1 MTIGVIQKMKLLL
14 LHNGQISPQPRR
26 GGEVVKKHLLF
37 IVAMLTVFLL
47 VSCFLKDKNTPPE
60 ITIVSGPEGMTFE
73 SSSTFSW
80 TGHDPDGEIVKYE
93 YREDEG
99 TWTDH
104 GLGTDYTWNDYA
116 FGEHVFEVRA
126 RDNGGKH
133 SNILRWDFEYV
144 DLPPDIAWAKCFGG
158 RDFEHG
164 FEVQQTDDGGYI
176 IAAQTQT
183 TADDGDVTGNK
194 GGYDV
199 WIVKL
204 DGSGNLVWQKCLGG
218 SSGDY
223 ARSIQQTSDGGYIVA
238 GMTYSNDKDVNG
250 NHGEADAW
258 IVKLDSLGNIQ
269 WQKCLGGSKNDYAYS
284 IQQTR
289 DGGYIFA
296 GETWSNDGNVSGMK
310 GLYDAWIVK
319 LNSLGDL
326 IWQKCLGGTAG
337 DKATSIRETDDGGF
351 IVVGQTWSNDGDFS
365 GNHGESD
372 AWVAKLNPSGI
383 LQWLKRFGGSH
394 DDAALSVQQT
404 IDGGYIVAGGSVSND
419 GDVSGNSGETDL
431 WVFKLDSLG
440 NMQWQRCYG
449 GSNHDYGNC
458 IQNTDDGGYII
469 VGGTMSNDVDV
480 SGNHGDYDFWIVKL
494 DSAGNLQWQK
504 CLGGSGIDLGRSIRQ
519 TDDGGY
525 VIAGSTESDD
535 HDVTG
540 NKGASD
546 VWLVKLE

>member
-37 IVAMLTVFLL
+37 VVAMLTVFLL
-47 VSCFLKDKNTPPE
+47 VSCFLKDKNIPPE
-60 ITIVSGPEGMTFE
+60 ITILS
-73 SSSTFSW
+73 
-80 TGHDPDGEIVKYE
+80 
-93 YREDEG
+93 
-99 TWTDH
+99 
-104 GLGTDYTWNDYA
+104 
-116 FGEHVFEVRA
+116 
-126 RDNGGKH
+126 
-133 SNILRWDFEYV
+133 
-144 DLPPDIAWAKCFGG
+144 WAKCFGG

-164 FEVQQTDDGGYI
+164 FEIQQTDDGGYI

-238 GMTYSNDKDVNG
+238 GMTYSNDKDVSG
-250 NHGEADAW
+250 HHGEADAW

-326 IWQKCLGGTAG
+326 IWHKCLGGTAG

-404 IDGGYIVAGGSVSND
+404 IDGGYIVAGGSMSND
-419 GDVSGNSGETDL
+419 GDVSGNNGETDL

-494 DSAGNLQWQK
+494 DCAGNLQWQK

-546 VWLVKLE
+546 VWVVKLE